1 MKTFNILFCF
11 YILIFSTSIIL
22 SVYAQVNYI
31 NAIHDARHTDRTDA
45 SIERAMYRHGFI
57 VDAYNTNE
65 PTTGEKVKALFNKP
79 SI

>member
-1 MKTFNILFCF
+1 MKLFNFLFCT
-11 YILIFSTSIIL
+11 YILTFSICVIV

-31 NAIHDARHTDRTDA
+31 NAIQAARHTDRTDA

-57 VDAYNTNE
+57 VDAYDTNE

>member
-1 MKTFNILFCF
+1 MNKIKIIFLLIVALYTFTAIL
-11 YILIFSTSIIL
+11 LLT
-22 SVYAQVNYI
+22 AQVNYT
-31 NAIHDARHTDRTDA
+31 NAAQAAYNTDRTDA

-57 VDAYNTNE
+57 IDAYNTSE